1 MEKITIPYLE
11 NQYKE
16 KLQKKK
22 EGMKIPLSEK
32 FHKPQIF
39 WNNYNEL
46 QRMKT
51 ATNFFPSSNKV
62 LSKPNIPPLNI
73 HRDISMPQINQN
85 NNGLQNNIQ
94 SKTAYGNFNFQPQQN
109 TQMYQYQKLNNQGNV
124 PLQGNN
130 NQQIFTRQLEMA

>member
-1 MEKITIPYLE
+1 
-11 NQYKE
+11 
-16 KLQKKK
+16 
-22 EGMKIPLSEK
+22 MKTPLSDK

-51 ATNFFPSSNKV
+51 ATNFFPSSNRV
-62 LSKPNIPPLNI
+62 LTKPNIPPLNI
-73 HRDISMPQINQN
+73 HRDISMPQINQIKNTQNENYN
-85 NNGLQNNIQ
+85 NRLQNNIQ
-94 SKTAYGNFNFQPQQN
+94 SRTAYGNFNFQPQQN
-109 TQMYQYQKLNNQGNV
+109 TQIYQNQKLNNQGNV

>member
-1 MEKITIPYLE
+1 
-11 NQYKE
+11 
-16 KLQKKK
+16 
-22 EGMKIPLSEK
+22 MKIPLSEK

-51 ATNFFPSSNKV
+51 ATNFFPSSNRV
-62 LSKPNIPPLNI
+62 LTKPNIPPLNI
-73 HRDISMPQINQN
+73 HRDISMPQINQIKNTQNENYN
-85 NNGLQNNIQ
+85 NRLQNNIQ
-94 SKTAYGNFNFQPQQN
+94 SRTAYGNFNFQPQQN
-109 TQMYQYQKLNNQGNV
+109 TQIYQNQKLNNQGNV

>member
-1 MEKITIPYLE
+1 
-11 NQYKE
+11 
-16 KLQKKK
+16 
-22 EGMKIPLSEK
+22 MKIPLSEK

-124 PLQGNN
+124 PLQ
-130 NQQIFTRQLEMA
+130 